1 MIMPQLDLIL
11 PAYNP
16 SSSWHTYALER
27 IKELQ
32 ALRPEW
38 QMRLIVVDDASLRG
52 HEPEVQQALSEA
64 MAGAYLHL
72 TYPTNRGKGYAIRYA
87 VERATAPHVL
97 YTDWDFPFCNASYV
111 EALDAL
117 LEGAEVVLPVR
128 PTEQYMA
135 HLKPMRRFLSA
146 GSRMINR
153 LLLSLPSS
161 DTQGGIKA
169 FNNEGR
175 RAFLATQV
183 DRFLFDT
190 EFIALATKRGLDI
203 RLTSCHI
210 RPEVQM
216 SRMSWGTFLRELR
229 NIPRLVVARWF
240 S

>member
-1 MIMPQLDLIL
+1 
-11 PAYNP
+11 
-16 SSSWHTYALER
+16 
-27 IKELQ
+27 
-32 ALRPEW
+32 
-38 QMRLIVVDDASLRG
+38 
-52 HEPEVQQALSEA
+52 
-64 MAGAYLHL
+64 
-72 TYPTNRGKGYAIRYA
+72 
-87 VERATAPHVL
+87 
-97 YTDWDFPFCNASYV
+97 
-111 EALDAL
+111 
-117 LEGAEVVLPVR
+117 
-128 PTEQYMA
+128 MA

-153 LLLSLPSS
+153 LLLSLPSN
-161 DTQGGIKA
+161 DTQGGIKG

-210 RPEVQM
+210 RPGIQM